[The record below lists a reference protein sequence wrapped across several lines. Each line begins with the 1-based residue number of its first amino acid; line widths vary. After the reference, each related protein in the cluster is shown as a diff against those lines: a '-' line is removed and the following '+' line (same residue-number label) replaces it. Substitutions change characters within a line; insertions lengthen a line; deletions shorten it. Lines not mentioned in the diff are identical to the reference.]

1 MSFSLSSLD
10 GVVTWD
16 DGTVDGYPYAAL
28 DTANDALG
36 AAVDSVGATP
46 TGPFFQPGSPEH
58 AFLVL
63 RQLWPLAEVDGEPP
77 VFESQGDE
85 LDDPSPLSESVFDEV
100 EHPRGRAGKWVAK
113 SHSEAAA
120 AAVSGL
126 REHLASKGEE
136 EPESEMERATK
147 NFTKA
152 FKGRV
157 VSDPEVVGAV
167 TRAMEHNAG
176 SEVHARLMAQH
187 GEDRAVVIRGVE
199 PTVIDPG
206 RSMAHRMTGNRLTV
220 IREEALQHHG
230 EPGEIKPGD
239 TMTPSGG
246 GLAAVLRHEYGHT
259 IESSLTPEEKIRF
272 FRSLPSQDEVKKGL
286 STYAGF
292 HVHTGN
298 AQEAFSEL
306 YSVVSDPHYDPAKW
320 PEWVRLAGS
329 EWFGVPAESVKFEG
343 DWSANPER
351 KREVESTV
359 SGLLSRYDV
368 PLKRVQVRE
377 SEEFDQLAGKSKDTI
392 YLSPRFL
399 DDKFMTEHMKK
410 WGEVS
415 VTKEARDI
423 VTHEFGHIVDG
434 EIQQKHPAIYA
445 RLNKW
450 FEEKVTSSIGEL
462 PRLRQGLEAPSAYG
476 SENRY
481 EFFAEGF
488 TDWVLNGEKAHP
500 SSRFIGKLADEA
512 LGRKLQEAFE
522 GELHPRDR
530 LGKWARKPGRFAGTA
545 LEASGAR
552 GDYRIEK
559 TGKVWE
565 VKRDGTRIGLTR
577 STASA
582 KEFAA
587 EHDHGA
593 WTRDRSALL
602 KAMFASPPTAHAHEL
617 WGGDPVRLP
626 EPEFADARAR
636 LKVLYETLP
645 NRRTVYDDTIR
656 GGLSAIISRGTQ
668 DRLAHAVN
676 NPVEPVAKER
686 WLNKQGE
693 HMPVGSE
700 PPKFKNVGER
710 TYDSEDG
717 RLTMYAVPSVRPP
730 AWNVEPHTDYAYA
743 MAGSENAD
751 YHDIGT
757 NLVDGVES
765 RDEAL
770 RSLAADWPEH
780 ADRLR
785 RMETARYGE
794 EEPVDVKG
802 DVALAA
808 KLLGE
813 GKRVRLNQPHEVSTL
828 LDKLAEIVAEANA
841 KGEQAPMFDLCKV
854 SVRGTNLFCEH
865 SKGIPRLEMPQLKGE
880 PTPGSKADALQKNE
894 KGRVSLDD
902 VFIQHLRA
910 KGVGVEQTTQKA
922 SFLRASQHELNGANV
937 ARISREITDG
947 RPTLPI
953 FVSRDD
959 YIVDGH
965 HQWAATVGH
974 DSRDGSFDI
983 EMPVQRIDMP
993 ITDVLEEARQFAA
1006 DWGLAPH
1013 SLH

>member
-645 NRRTVYDDTIR
+645 DRKTVYDDTIR

-668 DRLAHAVN
+668 ERLAHAVN
-676 NPVEPVAKER
+676 N
-686 WLNKQGE
+686 
-693 HMPVGSE
+693 S
-700 PPKFKNVGER
+700 
-710 TYDSEDG
+710 D
-717 RLTMYAVPSVRPP
+717 
-730 AWNVEPHTDYAYA
+730 
-743 MAGSENAD
+743 
-751 YHDIGT
+751 
-757 NLVDGVES
+757 
-765 RDEAL
+765 
-770 RSLAADWPEH
+770 
-780 ADRLR
+780 
-785 RMETARYGE
+785 
-794 EEPVDVKG
+794 EPVDVKG
-802 DVALAA
+802 DVVLAA